1 MSCSKEYLFYIL
13 DQLFDLEEITYRKM
27 MGEYIIDYHGKI
39 AVYLWEKRFLIKP
52 LPSAMKLLNEIIY
65 EVP

>member
-13 DQLFDLEEITYRKM
+13 DQLSDLKENTYRKM

-39 AVYLWEKRFLIKP
+39 AV
-52 LPSAMKLLNEIIY
+52 
-65 EVP
+65 